1 LSKLE
6 FLSLSSSSDMTIMDG
21 EWNTSFMGKD
31 VLEVLFS
38 FNEVLASEHSSDFK
52 SVFVVHTNITT
63 LSFGSVLGNLR
74 FSTILFH
81 HC

>member
-1 LSKLE
+1 
-6 FLSLSSSSDMTIMDG
+6 MTVVHGKGDA
-21 EWNTSFMGKD
+21 SFMSKD
-31 VLEVLFS
+31 VLEILFG

-63 LSFGSVLGNLR
+63 RGFGSILGNLR